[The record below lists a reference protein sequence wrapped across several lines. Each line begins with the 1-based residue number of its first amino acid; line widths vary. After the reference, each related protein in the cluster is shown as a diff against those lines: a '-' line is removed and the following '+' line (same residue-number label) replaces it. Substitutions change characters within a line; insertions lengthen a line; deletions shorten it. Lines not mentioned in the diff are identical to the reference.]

1 MNADFKD
8 RVRAWLPHV
17 VMLALVVAAAWL
29 LAIVYLPL
37 VEPILL
43 AAALALLTA
52 PVLSRPL
59 TAVVRRV
66 VPKLSGHAL
75 RQIVGVAAALIIVA
89 VLVAPVIVLLVSTTG
104 SIVEVANLAVG
115 LIADDKE
122 QTGKLRELLAD
133 RVEQLHSMYPK
144 LGLDR
149 AGIADRIM
157 ELLRE
162 ARGFGPAVV
171 GFLFRGTGRIA
182 EVALALISLAFFIA
196 EGPLLVD
203 RLLSF
208 SPLDDEQQGRL
219 VDRHRDIVLRLV
231 TDTAATAVAKGIMLG
246 LVAWS
251 VDRAVGFDRF
261 SLPLI
266 AILGA
271 FVSLL
276 PLVGVTI
283 VWLPLAVILWT
294 GGHPI
299 AAVVLAV
306 ASLIGAGAIDRV
318 RKSIVKRL
326 DDRGTWMS
334 FLLFLSLIGGLLTFG
349 LSGFVIGPMA
359 VVLVYGLGSFW
370 LPMYGIGDAGS
381 DEVG

>member
-1 MNADFKD
+1 MTADFKELI
-8 RVRAWLPHV
+8 RAWLPHV

-29 LAIVYLPL
+29 LAIVYRPL
-37 VEPILL
+37 LEPILL

-75 RQIVGVAAALIIVA
+75 RQIVGVAAALVIVA
-89 VLVAPVIVLLVSTTG
+89 VMVAPVVILLVSTTG
-104 SIVEVANLAVG
+104 SLVDVANLAVG
-115 LIADDKE
+115 IIADDKE
-122 QTGKLRELLAD
+122 QTSRLRELLVD
-133 RVEQLHSMYPK
+133 QVEQLHAMYPK

-196 EGPLLVD
+196 EGPQLVE

-208 SPLDDEQQGRL
+208 SPLDDEQRERM

-231 TDTAATAVAKGIMLG
+231 TDTVATAVAKGVMLG

-271 FVSLL
+271 FISLL

-283 VWLPLAVILWT
+283 VWLPLAAILWT
-294 GGHPI
+294 GGHPF
-299 AAVVLAV
+299 AAVVLGV
-306 ASLIGAGAIDRV
+306 ASLVGAGAIDRV
-318 RKSIVKRL
+318 RKSIVKKL

-370 LPMYGIGDAGS
+370 LPMYGIGDAAS
-381 DEVG
+381 EEAD

>member
-1 MNADFKD
+1 MTADFKELI
-8 RVRAWLPHV
+8 RAWLPHV

-29 LAIVYLPL
+29 LAVVYRPL
-37 VEPILL
+37 LEPILL

-59 TAVVRRV
+59 TSLVNRLMPR
-66 VPKLSGHAL
+66 LSGHEL
-75 RQIVGVAAALIIVA
+75 RQIVGVAAALVIVA
-89 VLVAPVIVLLVSTTG
+89 VIVAPVVILLVSTTG
-104 SIVEVANLAVG
+104 SLVDVANLAVG
-115 LIADDKE
+115 IIADDKE
-122 QTGKLRELLAD
+122 QTSRLRELLVD
-133 RVEQLHSMYPK
+133 QVEQLHAMYPK

-196 EGPLLVD
+196 EGPHLVE

-208 SPLDDEQQGRL
+208 SPLDDEQRERM

-231 TDTAATAVAKGIMLG
+231 TDTAATAVAKGVMLG

-251 VDRAVGFDRF
+251 VDTAVGFDRF

-271 FVSLL
+271 FISLL

-294 GGHPI
+294 GGHPF
-299 AAVVLAV
+299 AAVVLGV
-306 ASLIGAGAIDRV
+306 ASLVGAGAIDRV
-318 RKSIVKRL
+318 RKSIVKKL

-370 LPMYGIGDAGS
+370 LPMYGIGDAAS
-381 DEVG
+381 EEAD